1 MLDLMNL
8 QLPRIVEEGE
18 EMKPTE
24 PEEPGKQF
32 LSLDRIDYIVIDEAD
47 RMLDLG
53 FKEQLNLMFNSL
65 STEREYQIVCCSATN
80 TEKVVTRRRHDGQI
94 QGVVE
99 KWCPNR
105 YDIEMPNNSIV
116 VSTRGARG

>member
-1 MLDLMNL
+1 MNL

-80 TEKVVTRRRHDGQI
+80 TEKVVMRRRDDGQI

>member
-1 MLDLMNL
+1 MNL

-18 EMKPTE
+18 ERKPVE

-32 LSLDRIDYIVIDEAD
+32 LSLDQINYIVIDEAD

-65 STEREYQIVCCSATN
+65 SKEREYQIVCCSATN
-80 TEKVVTRRRHDGQI
+80 TEKVVTRWKHDG
-94 QGVVE
+94 
-99 KWCPNR
+99 
-105 YDIEMPNNSIV
+105 
-116 VSTRGARG
+116 

>member
-1 MLDLMNL
+1 MNL

-53 FKEQLNLMFNSL
+53 F
-65 STEREYQIVCCSATN
+65 
-80 TEKVVTRRRHDGQI
+80 
-94 QGVVE
+94 
-99 KWCPNR
+99 
-105 YDIEMPNNSIV
+105 
-116 VSTRGARG
+116 